1 MKYVKYHCF
10 VLFYLQK
17 SKAKT
22 FLNTSTREFEKVN
35 YKSETCR
42 MANVDQY
49 FDSYDNLEVHRL
61 MLSDKPRTEAYK
73 KAILQ
78 NASYFKNKV
87 VMGKRHK
94 FSFNKNHLP
103 ICYYVNNLPN
113 CSMYPYRYWCR
124 NWYSVSI
131 C

>member
-1 MKYVKYHCF
+1 M
-10 VLFYLQK
+10 
-17 SKAKT
+17 
-22 FLNTSTREFEKVN
+22 NTSTHDFQKVN

-103 ICYYVNNLPN
+103 
-113 CSMYPYRYWCR
+113 
-124 NWYSVSI
+124 
-131 C
+131 